1 MGELFNLWDIA
12 LYIINI
18 VILFFLLKHFVHK
31 PVTKFLA
38 ARSQRISDDM
48 DQAASEKQNVL
59 REKEEYERLIAGA
72 QSEAAEII
80 AKGRERADAAYSA
93 AIESGK
99 AEARQIVARAFK
111 EVETERRAAYEG
123 MRGDI
128 TNMAMQIAEKILKRE
143 ISAEDNRRIID
154 EFFEKVV

>member
-1 MGELFNLWDIA
+1 M
-12 LYIINI
+12 
-18 VILFFLLKHFVHK
+18 
-31 PVTKFLA
+31 
-38 ARSQRISDDM
+38 
-48 DQAASEKQNVL
+48 
-59 REKEEYERLIAGA
+59 
-72 QSEAAEII
+72 
-80 AKGRERADAAYSA
+80 
-93 AIESGK
+93 
-99 AEARQIVARAFK
+99 ARAFK